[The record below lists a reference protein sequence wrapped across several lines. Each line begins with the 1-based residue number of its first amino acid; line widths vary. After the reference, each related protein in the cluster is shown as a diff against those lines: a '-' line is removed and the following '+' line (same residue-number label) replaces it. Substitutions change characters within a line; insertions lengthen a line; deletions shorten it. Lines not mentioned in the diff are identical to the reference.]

1 MLFDAANAL
10 NQSLALSY
18 WLGGLWLATAL
29 SILPL
34 TIHFR
39 RALKI
44 SVAIVCAVDA
54 ILFASVVL
62 SVSGIA
68 LKAIHGRLLVQGLF
82 VIVPLPALFFD
93 PFGRATSV
101 PRMLRRQR
109 DLACVGLAYLLITTT
124 ILCALALIPF
134 GDALVGWS
142 GALIRANPLLFGAF
156 VIMTSGSFVMLGK
169 SQPPPKVRAWIM
181 LAVAL
186 LSLWISTLLILI
198 GALASAA
205 FPA

>member
-101 PRMLRRQR
+101 PRMLR